1 MFQELDGITLLAPI
15 PAEQTWDI
23 PEGSPLLA
31 PADGGPELLPGDVG
45 TIVCVQGG
53 GAAFDVEFVEPN
65 GYTVALATVY
75 PHQLRLAVAADY
87 RKARFGRT
95 ALSQRPAAWRGGDA
109 FAEYTN
115 IVLTE
120 PIPDSEMRRIP
131 EDSPLHPAANPEGG
145 LDPGAIGFIASI
157 DHSGTA
163 EEVLLVDFMDADGR
177 LMAAAKIRPSQC
189 RPATPADRANYY
201 RPAPAATAG

>member
-1 MFQELDGITLLAPI
+1 MLQELDCVTLIAPI

-31 PADGGPELLPGDVG
+31 PAGAGPGLLPGDVG
-45 TIVCVQGG
+45 TIVCVQGS

-95 ALSQRPAAWRGGDA
+95 ALFRRPAAWRGGAA

-120 PIPDSEMRRIP
+120 PIPGSAIRRIP
-131 EDSPLHPAANPEGG
+131 EGGPLRPATNPEGG
-145 LDPGAIGFIASI
+145 LDPGAIGFIVSI
-157 DHSGTA
+157 DHSGSA
-163 EEVLLVDFMDADGR
+163 EETLSVDFMDADGR
-177 LMAAAKIRPSQC
+177 LRAAAKIRPNQC
-189 RPATPADRANYY
+189 RPATPADRGNYY

>member
-1 MFQELDGITLLAPI
+1 MFQELDGVTLISPI

-87 RKARFGRT
+87 RKARFGRA
-95 ALSQRPAAWRGGDA
+95 ALSRRPAAWRGGDA

-115 IVLTE
+115 IVLTK
-120 PIPDSEMRRIP
+120 PIPGSEMRRIP
-131 EDSPLHPAANPEGG
+131 EGSPLHPATNPEGG
-145 LDPGAIGFIASI
+145 LDPGVIGFIASI
-157 DHSGTA
+157 DHNGAAA
-163 EEVLLVDFMDADGR
+163 ETLSVDFMDSDGR
-177 LMAAAKIRPSQC
+177 LRATAKIRPNQC
-189 RPATPADRANYY
+189 RPATPADRANHL
-201 RPAPAATAG
+201 RRAPAATAG

>member
-1 MFQELDGITLLAPI
+1 MFQELDGVTLLAPI

-87 RKARFGRT
+87 RKARFGRA
-95 ALSQRPAAWRGGDA
+95 ALSRRPAAWRGGDA

-120 PIPDSEMRRIP
+120 PIPGSEMRRIP
-131 EDSPLHPAANPEGG
+131 EDSPLHPATNPEGG
-145 LDPGAIGFIASI
+145 LDPGVIGFIASI

-163 EEVLLVDFMDADGR
+163 EEVLSVDFMDTDGR
-177 LMAAAKIRPSQC
+177 LLAAAKIRPNQC
-189 RPATPADRANYY
+189 RPATLVDRANYL
-201 RPAPAATAG
+201 RRTPAATAG

>member
-1 MFQELDGITLLAPI
+1 MFQELDCVTLLAPI

-23 PEGSPLLA
+23 PEGSPLLVPNGA
-31 PADGGPELLPGDVG
+31 GPGLLPGDVG

-120 PIPDSEMRRIP
+120 PIPISEMRRIL
-131 EDSPLHPAANPEGG
+131 EDSPLRPAANLEGG

-157 DHSGTA
+157 DHGGAA
-163 EEVLLVDFMDADGR
+163 EETLSVDFMDADGR
-177 LMAAAKIRPSQC
+177 LMAAAKIRPNQC
-189 RPATPADRANYY
+189 RPATPADRANHF
-201 RPAPAATAG
+201 RSAQAATAG

>member
-1 MFQELDGITLLAPI
+1 MFQELDGVTLLAPI

-31 PADGGPELLPGDVG
+31 PAGAGPGLLPGDVG

-95 ALSQRPAAWRGGDA
+95 ALSQRPAAWRGGAA
-109 FAEYTN
+109 FTEYTN

-120 PIPDSEMRRIP
+120 SIPGSAIRQIP
-131 EDSPLHPAANPEGG
+131 EGNPLRPGDYPEGC
-145 LDPGAIGFIASI
+145 LDPGAIGFIVSI

-163 EEVLLVDFMDADGR
+163 QETLSVDFMDADGR
-177 LMAAAKIRPSQC
+177 LMAAAKIRPAQC
-189 RPATPADRANYY
+189 RPATPADRANYL
-201 RPAPAATAG
+201 RRAPAATAG